1 MLKLHT
7 RQADGL
13 WLVTIAAVLWG
24 TIGVA
29 TQAIYQIDSTTS
41 LFINLARLVI
51 ATPLLFA
58 FCWRAL
64 GRAMWNIARRDL
76 GIMALTGALMALSHA
91 AYFAAI
97 REAGVTITT
106 LLTICVAP
114 LIVTGLSVLLKF
126 ETVTRRAIIALVC
139 ALIGAV
145 LLVGFQNGGES
156 GAGQALGALF
166 SLAAAAT
173 YAGMIVCG
181 RFLAASYHP
190 LQVTTVTF
198 GAGTLVLVI
207 INLLAGV
214 VAVQTVQGWGLVV
227 YLGLVPTA
235 FAYWLFQRGLH
246 SVPAT
251 AASIVSMLDPLV
263 AALLAWALFGETLAA
278 AGFAGAV
285 LLIGSI
291 FLLSGEQGDKKSFT
305 AEGAERRRERL
316 SAVRAYL
323 TFRRCSR
330 RGLARQAP
338 IQALTSALLCVLYGE
353 NLFG

>member
-1 MLKLHT
+1 MLKIRTL
-7 RQADGL
+7 QPDGF
-13 WLVTIAAVLWG
+13 WLVTFAAILWG

-29 TQAIYQIDSTTS
+29 TQGIYQIDSTTS

-58 FCWRAL
+58 FCWRTM
-64 GRAMWNIARRDL
+64 GSTMFQIARRDL
-76 GIMALTGALMALSHA
+76 GVMALTGMLMALSHA

-97 REAGVTITT
+97 RQAGVTITT

-114 LIVTGLSVLLKF
+114 LVVTGLSALLKF
-126 ETVTRRAIIALVC
+126 EKVTRRAVIALVC

-145 LLVGFQNGGES
+145 LLVGFQLPGES
-156 GAGQALGALF
+156 GDELLLGTLF

-181 RFLAASYHP
+181 RFLASSYHP

-198 GAGTLVLVI
+198 SAGTLILII

-214 VAVQTVQGWGLVV
+214 VFVQTVQGWLLVV

-235 FAYWLFQRGLH
+235 FAYWMFQHGLR
-246 SVPAT
+246 SVSAT

-263 AALLAWALFGETLAA
+263 AALLAWGLFGETLAP
-278 AGFAGAV
+278 AGFAGAG
-285 LLIGSI
+285 LLILSI
-291 FLLSGEQGDKKSFT
+291 FLLSTEQ
-305 AEGAERRRERL
+305 
-316 SAVRAYL
+316 
-323 TFRRCSR
+323 
-330 RGLARQAP
+330 RG
-338 IQALTSALLCVLYGE
+338 
-353 NLFG
+353 